1 MRIYDDS
8 LLIIKYCQK
17 TIKFISFVFYQ
28 LCFTDTLTRD
38 NECHEEK

>member
-1 MRIYDDS
+1 MMIVCLPS
-8 LLIIKYCQK
+8 GIVKKPLNLLA
-17 TIKFISFVFYQ
+17 SFFYQ